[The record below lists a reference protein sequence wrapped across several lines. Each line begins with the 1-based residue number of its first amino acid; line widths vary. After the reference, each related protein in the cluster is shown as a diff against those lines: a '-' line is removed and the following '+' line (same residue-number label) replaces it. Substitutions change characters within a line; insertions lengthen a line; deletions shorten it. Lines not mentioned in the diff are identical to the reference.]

1 MILYLAQVEKNQTS
15 GQLEL
20 KLLAYQQNP
29 VLWNVLTKAEVL
41 NVPHIK
47 NFKDKV
53 LVLAEINDD
62 QQVISIRDAQNWVIN
77 LVQEYLTVG
86 MTPEMLKAE
95 VENLEEWRRD
105 LTLQSQNLGIKTME
119 LKARAEQI
127 QELEE
132 RLKKSL
138 EQKGL
143 SKELS

>member
-1 MILYLAQVEKNQTS
+1 MILYLAQVEKNKNS

-29 VLWNVLTKAEVL
+29 ILWNVLTKSEVL
-41 NVPHIK
+41 NVPNIK
-47 NFKDKV
+47 NVKDKM

-62 QQVISIRDAQNWVIN
+62 KKVINITDAQSWVIK

-86 MTPEMLKAE
+86 MTPEMLKTE

-105 LTLQSQNLGIKTME
+105 LTLQSQNLAIKIME
-119 LKARAEQI
+119 LKARTEQI

-132 RLKKSL
+132 KLKKSL
-138 EQKGL
+138 QEQGL
-143 SKELS
+143 SNEL